1 MARLKGFQKLVPVDE
16 ALERFLHATEF
27 KPKKVTLRMQLALN
41 YVSAEDIIA
50 STDLPRTDR
59 SAVDGYAVDAEETV
73 EASQT
78 KPKIF
83 ELTDSKAIGKSQAKQ
98 EWTGNSLPKGA
109 NAVVMLENTKIVG
122 NRVEVWSPTTRW
134 ENVSRRGEDIQKG
147 EIAVEAGTR
156 FKPQHLAL
164 AAALGVGEVKVFKKP
179 IIAVLATGNELAEL
193 GAKLQENQI
202 FESNGLV
209 LSALCVELG
218 AAPLDLGI
226 AKDDVDEIAEKLK
239 IGLEKADAIITSGG
253 TSVGAPD
260 LVPEAVNALG
270 KPGIIAH
277 GVAMRPGMPTA
288 LAIVRSKPIIVLPGN
303 PVAAMLGFEVFGRPL
318 VSKMLGLKQV
328 ESRPVLK
335 AKITK
340 RIATTLGRKNLVR
353 VRVFEKNDDF
363 LAEPVSA
370 RGSGLFSTMTKS
382 NGYVI
387 VPENLE
393 GLEEGDIVLVHMFD
407 NLGVIG
413 EDVQKTVV
421 A

>member
-1 MARLKGFQKLVPVDE
+1 LKGFQKLVPVDE

-27 KPKKVTLRMQLALN
+27 KPKKVTLRIQSALN
-41 YVSAEDIIA
+41 YILAEDIIA

-59 SAVDGYAVDAEETV
+59 SAVDGYAVDAEATV

-78 KPKIF
+78 EPIIF
-83 ELTDSKAIGKSQAKQ
+83 ELMDSKATGKSQAKQ
-98 EWTGNSLPKGA
+98 VWTGNSLPKGA

-122 NRVEVWSPTTRW
+122 NRVEVWSPAARW

-164 AAALGVGEVKVFKKP
+164 AAALGVSEVKVFKKP
-179 IIAVLATGNELAEL
+179 VIAVLATGNELAEL

-202 FESNGLV
+202 FESNGPV

-218 AAPLDLGI
+218 ADPLDLGI

-270 KPGIIAH
+270 KPGIIVH

-328 ESRPVLK
+328 ELRPVLK

-393 GLEEGDIVLVHMFD
+393 GLEEGDIVSVHMFD

-413 EDVQKTVV
+413 EDVQKTVIT
-421 A
+421 